1 MADEIEKKSIRL
13 LDGDIRLYPRVL
25 LEDVLKSVAPDG
37 SETVAKLV
45 ESAAAGVS
53 SFVYGRMD
61 GNDPDTQIHYS
72 QTPVANRLVMY
83 GLDGVLKVGTP
94 KTGQDA
100 VNKDYADSTYTGL
113 SKSNNFTGL
122 NNFEQGITV
131 GISNSRQVLVD
142 AAGIRIKNPGD
153 DTYTITVDWPELNSS
168 DDFAVVSQVNTAKSE
183 AISTAQSY
191 TDSQI
196 NAKLSS
202 ALKYKGSVENYS
214 DLPKTGQQIGDT
226 WNVANAYGNAHA
238 GTNWAWNGTTWDPLG
253 GTIDLTNYVT
263 MTNAAGQTETIILAA
278 GAGGRGIKDSPYKI
292 VGTVTDNATSVPT
305 ANAVYSF
312 VNSKISGS
320 IWDSTKVLYGESND
334 SAAFGTARYILTSQ
348 KDSSGHLIAKE
359 SYLLTNSV
367 EDGGEN
373 NIPSAAAVYIA
384 VEGRVDKRTTS
395 GNFVYTH
402 TNATQ
407 SEIGYNAGA
416 VASTIALR
424 DAKGRLAAIS
434 AGYAFNVSTG
444 SNIISVTGG
453 DAASC
458 TTGTELNALANA
470 VNTISGNLKNLMIS
484 YEEVA
489 SA

>member
-1 MADEIEKKSIRL
+1 M
-13 LDGDIRLYPRVL
+13 
-25 LEDVLKSVAPDG
+25 
-37 SETVAKLV
+37 
-45 ESAAAGVS
+45 
-53 SFVYGRMD
+53 
-61 GNDPDTQIHYS
+61 
-72 QTPVANRLVMY
+72 
-83 GLDGVLKVGTP
+83 
-94 KTGQDA
+94 
-100 VNKDYADSTYTGL
+100 
-113 SKSNNFTGL
+113 
-122 NNFEQGITV
+122 
-131 GISNSRQVLVD
+131 
-142 AAGIRIKNPGD
+142 
-153 DTYTITVDWPELNSS
+153 
-168 DDFAVVSQVNTAKSE
+168 
-183 AISTAQSY
+183 
-191 TDSQI
+191 
-196 NAKLSS
+196 
-202 ALKYKGSVENYS
+202 
-214 DLPKTGQQIGDT
+214 
-226 WNVANAYGNAHA
+226 NAYGNAHA

-253 GTIDLTNYVT
+253 GTVDLTNYVT
-263 MTNAAGQTETIILAA
+263 AASN
-278 GAGGRGIKDSPYKI
+278 AGGSGLIVTSSASGSRAIAWSPY
-292 VGTVTDNATSVPT
+292 TVATSLSNSTSQVPSS
-305 ANAVYSF
+305 AAVYSF

-367 EDGGEN
+367 EDGGTS

>member
-25 LEDVLKSVAPDG
+25 LEDVLKSVASDG

-61 GNDPDTQIHYS
+61 GNDSDTQIHYS

-113 SKSNNFTGL
+113 SKSNNFTGA

-153 DTYTITVDWPELNSS
+153 DTYTITVDWPEPDSS

-214 DLPKTGQQIGDT
+214 DLPASGQQIGDT
-226 WNVANAYGNAHA
+226 WNVVNAYGNAHA

-253 GTIDLTNYVT
+253 GTVDLTNYVT
-263 MTNAAGQTETIILAA
+263 MDLPTGTANTIITLDT
-278 GAGGRGIKDSPYKI
+278 GTRKIKATGYTIATTVVDS
-292 VGTVTDNATSVPT
+292 ATTVPT

-348 KDSSGHLIAKE
+348 KDYSGHLIAKE
-359 SYLLTNSV
+359 SYLLTQSI

-434 AGYAFNVSTG
+434 AGYVFNVSTG

>member
-1 MADEIEKKSIRL
+1 MADAIEKKSIRL
-13 LDGDIRLYPRVL
+13 LDGNVRLYPRVSIY
-25 LEDVLKSVAPDG
+25 DIVKSVADNG
-37 SETVAKLV
+37 DETLAVLV
-45 ESAAAGVS
+45 EATNKPNVVYCNVGTGPSYVPYSDSAVSDSFVVRTGTGRIKAADPNDSDDVVTHGYAKRTYVRHTNDNTFTGMNTFEEGIELGRLSLVTTLTREGVTPSEALISWPEVS
-53 SFVYGRMD
+53 SA
-61 GNDPDTQIHYS
+61 DT
-72 QTPVANRLVMY
+72 
-83 GLDGVLKVGTP
+83 
-94 KTGQDA
+94 
-100 VNKDYADSTYTGL
+100 
-113 SKSNNFTGL
+113 
-122 NNFEQGITV
+122 
-131 GISNSRQVLVD
+131 
-142 AAGIRIKNPGD
+142 
-153 DTYTITVDWPELNSS
+153 
-168 DDFAVVSQVNTAKSE
+168 FAVVSQVNTAKSE

-263 MTNAAGQTETIILAA
+263 MASAAGQTESIILAA
-278 GAGGRGIKDSPYKI
+278 GGGKRGIKDSPYKI
-292 VGTVTDNATSVPT
+292 TGTVSDSATTIPT

-312 VNSKISGS
+312 VNNKISGS
-320 IWDSTKVLYGESND
+320 IWDTTKVLYGESND
-334 SAAFGTARYILTSQ
+334 SAAFGTASYILTSK

-359 SYLLTNSV
+359 SYLITQSV

-373 NIPSAAAVYIA
+373 NIPSAAAVNIA

-453 DAASC
+453 NAASC

>member
-1 MADEIEKKSIRL
+1 MADAIEKKSIRL
-13 LDGDIRLYPRVL
+13 LDGNVRLYPRVSIY
-25 LEDVLKSVAPDG
+25 DIVKSVADNG
-37 SETVAKLV
+37 DETLAVLV
-45 ESAAAGVS
+45 EATNKPNVVYCNVGTGPSYVPYSDSVS
-53 SFVYGRMD
+53 SDSFVVRTGTGRIKAAD
-61 GNDPDTQIHYS
+61 PNDSDDVVTH
-72 QTPVANRLVMY
+72 
-83 GLDGVLKVGTP
+83 G
-94 KTGQDA
+94 
-100 VNKDYADSTYTGL
+100 YAKRTYVRSTNDNT
-113 SKSNNFTGL
+113 FTGM
-122 NNFEQGITV
+122 NTFEEGIELGRLSQITTLTREGV
-131 GISNSRQVLVD
+131 TPGEALIS
-142 AAGIRIKNPGD
+142 
-153 DTYTITVDWPELNSS
+153 WPEVSS
-168 DDFAVVSQVNTAKSE
+168 ADTFAVVSQVNTAKSE

-263 MTNAAGQTETIILAA
+263 MANAAGQTESIILAA
-278 GAGGRGIKDSPYKI
+278 GAGKRGIKDSPYKI
-292 VGTVTDNATSVPT
+292 TGTVSDSATTIPT

-312 VNSKISGS
+312 VNNKISGS
-320 IWDSTKVLYGESND
+320 IWDTTKVVYGESND
-334 SAAFGTARYILTSQ
+334 SAAFGTASYILTSK

-359 SYLLTNSV
+359 SYLITQNV
-367 EDGGEN
+367 EDGGTS
-373 NIPSAAAVYIA
+373 NIPSAAAVNIA

-453 DAASC
+453 NAASC

>member
-25 LEDVLKSVAPDG
+25 LEDVLKSVASDG

-113 SKSNNFTGL
+113 SKSNNFTGA

-153 DTYTITVDWPELNSS
+153 DTYTITVDWPEPDSS

-202 ALKYKGSVENYS
+202 ALKYKGSIENYS
-214 DLPKTGQQIGDT
+214 DLPKSGQQIGDT
-226 WNVANAYGNAHA
+226 WNVVNAYGSSHA
-238 GTNWAWNGTTWDPLG
+238 GTNWAWNGITWDPLG
-253 GTIDLTNYVT
+253 GIVDLTKYVT
-263 MTNAAGQTETIILAA
+263 MDLPTGTANTIITLDT
-278 GAGGRGIKDSPYKI
+278 GTRKIKATGYTIATTVVDS
-292 VGTVTDNATSVPT
+292 ATTVPT

-320 IWDSTKVLYGESND
+320 IWDTTKVLYGESND

-359 SYLLTNSV
+359 SYLLTQSV

>member
-25 LEDVLKSVAPDG
+25 LEDVLKSVASDG

-100 VNKDYADSTYTGL
+100 VNKDYADSKYTGL

-153 DTYTITVDWPELNSS
+153 ATYTITVDWPEPDSS

-202 ALKYKGSVENYS
+202 ALKYKGSIENYS

-226 WNVANAYGNAHA
+226 WNVVNAYGNAHA
-238 GTNWAWNGTTWDPLG
+238 GTNWAWNGITWDPLG
-253 GTIDLTNYVT
+253 GTVDLTNYVT
-263 MTNAAGQTETIILAA
+263 MDLPTGTANTIITLDT
-278 GAGGRGIKDSPYKI
+278 GTRKIKATGYTIATTVVDS
-292 VGTVTDNATSVPT
+292 ATTVPT

-320 IWDSTKVLYGESND
+320 IWDTTKVLYGESND

-359 SYLLTNSV
+359 SYLLTQSV

-434 AGYAFNVSTG
+434 AGYVFNVSTG

-458 TTGTELNALANA
+458 TTGIELNALANA

>member
-25 LEDVLKSVAPDG
+25 LEDVLKSVASNG

-153 DTYTITVDWPELNSS
+153 STYTITVDWPEPDSS

-214 DLPKTGQQIGDT
+214 DLPTSGQQIGDT
-226 WNVANAYGNAHA
+226 WNVVNAYGNAHA

-253 GTIDLTNYVT
+253 GTVDLTNYVT
-263 MTNAAGQTETIILAA
+263 MDLPTGTANTIITLDT
-278 GAGGRGIKDSPYKI
+278 GTRKIKATGYTIATTVVDS
-292 VGTVTDNATSVPT
+292 ATTVPT

-320 IWDSTKVLYGESND
+320 IWDTTKVLYGESND

-434 AGYAFNVSTG
+434 AGYVFNVSTG

-458 TTGTELNALANA
+458 TTGVELNALANA

>member
-1 MADEIEKKSIRL
+1 MADAIEKKSIRL
-13 LDGDIRLYPRVL
+13 LDGNVRLYPRVSIY
-25 LEDVLKSVAPDG
+25 DIVKSVADNG
-37 SETVAKLV
+37 DETLAVLV
-45 ESAAAGVS
+45 EATTTQNIVYCNIGTQPDYKPYSESAVADSFVVRTGTGRIKAADPNDSDDVVTLGYAKRTYVRHTNDNTFTGMNTFEEGIELGRLSQITTLTREGVTPGEALISWPEVS
-53 SFVYGRMD
+53 SA
-61 GNDPDTQIHYS
+61 DT
-72 QTPVANRLVMY
+72 
-83 GLDGVLKVGTP
+83 
-94 KTGQDA
+94 
-100 VNKDYADSTYTGL
+100 
-113 SKSNNFTGL
+113 
-122 NNFEQGITV
+122 
-131 GISNSRQVLVD
+131 
-142 AAGIRIKNPGD
+142 
-153 DTYTITVDWPELNSS
+153 
-168 DDFAVVSQVNTAKSE
+168 FAVVSQVNTAKSE

-202 ALKYKGSVENYS
+202 ALKYKGSIENYS

-226 WNVANAYGNAHA
+226 WNVVNAYGNAHA

-253 GTIDLTNYVT
+253 GTVDLTNYVT
-263 MTNAAGQTETIILAA
+263 SANNIPTGNLIISASSSS
-278 GAGGRGIKDSPYKI
+278 RSISDSGYAPS
-292 VGTVTDNATSVPT
+292 NATLTDSATLIPTMNSV
-305 ANAVYSF
+305 YKF

-334 SAAFGTARYILTSQ
+334 SAAFGTASYILTSK
-348 KDSSGHLIAKE
+348 KDNSGHLIAKE
-359 SYLLTNSV
+359 SYLITQSV
-367 EDGGEN
+367 EEGGTS
-373 NIPSAAAVYIA
+373 NIPSAAAVNIA

-407 SEIGYNAGA
+407 SEIGYNDGA

-453 DAASC
+453 NAASC

>member
-1 MADEIEKKSIRL
+1 MADAIEKKSIRL
-13 LDGDIRLYPRVL
+13 LDGNVRLYPRVSIY
-25 LEDVLKSVAPDG
+25 DIVKSVADNG
-37 SETVAKLV
+37 DETLAVLV
-45 ESAAAGVS
+45 EATNKLNVVYCNVGTGPSYVPYDYGVVADSFVVRTGTGCIKAADPNDSDDVVALGYADRRYVRHTNDNTFTGMNTFEEGIELGRLSLVTTLTREGVTPGEALISWPEVS
-53 SFVYGRMD
+53 SA
-61 GNDPDTQIHYS
+61 DT
-72 QTPVANRLVMY
+72 
-83 GLDGVLKVGTP
+83 
-94 KTGQDA
+94 
-100 VNKDYADSTYTGL
+100 
-113 SKSNNFTGL
+113 
-122 NNFEQGITV
+122 
-131 GISNSRQVLVD
+131 
-142 AAGIRIKNPGD
+142 
-153 DTYTITVDWPELNSS
+153 
-168 DDFAVVSQVNTAKSE
+168 FAVVSQVNTAKSE

-202 ALKYKGSVENYS
+202 ALKYKGSIENYS

-226 WNVANAYGNAHA
+226 WNVVNAYGNAHA

-263 MTNAAGQTETIILAA
+263 SANNIPTGNLIISASSSSRSISNSGYA
-278 GAGGRGIKDSPYKI
+278 PS
-292 VGTVTDNATSVPT
+292 NATLTDSATLIPTMNSVYT
-305 ANAVYSF
+305 F

-334 SAAFGTARYILTSQ
+334 SAAFGTASYILTSK

-359 SYLLTNSV
+359 SYLITQSV
-367 EDGGEN
+367 EDGGTS
-373 NIPSAAAVYIA
+373 NIPSAAAVNIA
-384 VEGRVDKRTTS
+384 VEGRVDKRTTA

-424 DAKGRLAAIS
+424 DAKGRLAATS
-434 AGYAFNVSTG
+434 AGYFFNVSTG